1 MFEKSCWK
9 QYFQQFTAYLQRFLM
24 YLSTQNLQKRSGIQ
38 TGFKN
43 DILARRRRRK
53 ISVFF
58 GVFDVFPYQGEFP
71 SLFKQNHEFT
81 EPWIHKRM
89 VGCWFG
95 ESATQNRYVK
105 AGALT
110 MIYNK

>member
-1 MFEKSCWK
+1 
-9 QYFQQFTAYLQRFLM
+9 M

-71 SLFKQNHEFT
+71 CLFKQNHEFT

-95 ESATQNRYVK
+95 ESETQNWYVK
-105 AGALT
+105 AGALIKENDR
-110 MIYNK
+110 IYEKAKE